1 MVEKKTQR
9 YDDRMRLQ
17 DYRIVFGS
25 PEGKRVLHDLIARHY
40 VLGSTFSSE
49 ATIMAH
55 AEGQRDVVLQVLRFM
70 QMRPADIPEAR
81 TTMLQQFELEPTDEE

>member
-1 MVEKKTQR
+1 
-9 YDDRMRLQ
+9 
-17 DYRIVFGS
+17 
-25 PEGKRVLHDLIARHY
+25 
-40 VLGSTFSSE
+40 
-49 ATIMAH
+49 MAH